1 MHKLTTPGG
10 LAIIGFS
17 MKLTR
22 ETVKAYVEL
31 SKPRIVTLI
40 VITAAIGYF
49 LGRQGIDDW
58 IHFALAM
65 FGTGL
70 SCAGAAALNNYLER
84 DADLLMKRTRRRP
97 IPSGLISPNAALYF
111 GIALVV
117 ISTVQLA
124 VTVNLLTAFIA
135 LMTAFLYVLVY
146 TPLKKITWLNTF
158 VGAIPGALPP
168 LGGWA
173 AATDE
178 VSYGA
183 WVLFLIL
190 FLWQHPHFY
199 AIAWM
204 YREDYERGGFKMLPV
219 VEPDGLSTFRQIIV
233 YSALLIPIS
242 LLPTVIGMSGP
253 IYFWGALFSG
263 LAMLLVGAYLGITRS
278 VTDAR
283 RLLRTSVI
291 YLPILLVLIVTD
303 KGF

>member
-1 MHKLTTPGG
+1 
-10 LAIIGFS
+10 

-22 ETVKAYVEL
+22 ETFRAYVEL

-58 IHFALAM
+58 WHFTLAM
-65 FGTGL
+65 FGTAV

-97 IPSGLISPNAALYF
+97 IPSGLITPNAALYY

-117 ISTVQLA
+117 VSTIQLA
-124 VTVNLLTAFIA
+124 LTVNLLTAFIA

-146 TPLKKITWLNTF
+146 TPLKKLTWLNTF
-158 VGAIPGALPP
+158 VGALPGALPP

-173 AATDE
+173 AATGE
-178 VSYGA
+178 ASYGG

-242 LLPTVIGMSGP
+242 LLPTVIGLSGS
-253 IYFWGALFSG
+253 IYFWGALFLG
-263 LAMLLVGAYLGITRS
+263 IGMLLIGAYLGITRS
-278 VTDAR
+278 VNDAR
-283 RLLRTSVI
+283 RLLRASVI
-291 YLPILLVLIVTD
+291 YLPILLILIVTD